1 MNHSKKVLDKI
12 ISKTKIYLAIIALL
26 MVVICIYNPYFI
38 IPSVVIFILI
48 VMYAYW
54 TNNKRQE
61 ELTEHIKNL
70 TFSLDKVAKI
80 ALVNSPFPLVIA
92 ETNGNLIFRN
102 TKFNQEF
109 ANIDINNYL
118 TNIVNDV
125 KLQIKN
131 NNKKEKIYDEI
142 KIDKKTYKL
151 YGDYM
156 PLKDEY
162 IIIIYFVDDTKLVEL
177 EDLFDNKDMYTG
189 LVMIDNYE
197 EIIQRLEDSEKTQLM
212 AEIEKKL
219 YDWASDY
226 KGIILKS
233 ERDTFVCIFEKQY
246 IKEIED
252 KKFDIL
258 DIIKDIQPSDRMQF
272 TLSIAISNDGATNL
286 EKYKTAQAA
295 LDIVLG
301 RGGDQ
306 AVIHEGDKYKFFG
319 GRTQELEKRTKVK
332 ARIVSHALEGLIL
345 ESSKVIIMGHSNSD
359 MDCVGSSMGIYR
371 LAKTLEK
378 DAYIVLNPR
387 GDNLSAFLN
396 ELNQNEEYN
405 GIVIDSNTALGIL
418 DDDTLLVVVDTN
430 KKNYVESPE
439 LLSSA
444 KKIMVVDHHRRS
456 PDYIENA
463 TLTFHEVYASSASEL
478 VTELVEYAQKE
489 VNLTSLE
496 AEALYSGIMMDTK
509 TFTFKTGVRTFEAA
523 AYLRKCGVDIIK
535 VKKWFQSDLDTYN
548 KISNIIGRAE
558 LVYDTIAISIYDEED
573 KDSNVVCAKAADEL
587 LTISNI
593 TASFVIG
600 RLNDKVCISGRSI
613 GDINVQVILE
623 KLGGGGHITLAG
635 AQVEGMTIEEAKQEL
650 INRINEYFSE
660 QNWQRGLLPFVNFLH
675 FGIHLV

>member
-12 ISKTKIYLAIIALL
+12 ISKTKIYLAIIAILL
-26 MVVICIYNPYFI
+26 VVICVYNPWYI
-38 IPSVVIFILI
+38 IPSVIIYTLLLI
-48 VMYAYW
+48 YAYW

-61 ELTEHIKNL
+61 ELTEHIKSL

-118 TNIVNDV
+118 SKILNDV
-125 KLQIKN
+125 KSEIKN
-131 NNKKEKIYDEI
+131 NDKKEKIYDEI

-162 IIIIYFVDDTKLVEL
+162 IIIIYFVDNTKLVEM
-177 EDLFDNKDMYTG
+177 ENLFDDKDMYIG
-189 LVMIDNYE
+189 LIMIDNYE
-197 EIIQRLEDSEKTQLM
+197 EIIQRIPDNEKPQLM

-219 YDWASDY
+219 YDWASVY
-226 KGIILKS
+226 KGLILKS

-258 DIIKDIQPSDRMQF
+258 DTIKELQPSDKMQF
-272 TLSIAISNDGATNL
+272 TLSIAISNDGTTNL

-306 AVIHEGDKYKFFG
+306 AVIHEGDKYTFFCC
-319 GRTQELEKRTKVK
+319 RTQELEKRTKVK
-332 ARIVSHALEGLIL
+332 ARIISHALEGLIK
-345 ESSKVIIMGHSNSD
+345 ESSKVFIMGHSNAD
-359 MDCVGSSMGIYR
+359 MDAIGASMGIYR

-378 DAYIVLNPR
+378 DAQIVLSPK
-387 GDNLSAFLN
+387 GDNLTAFLK
-396 ELNQNEEYN
+396 ELKSDSQYDDILIEPQNAISE
-405 GIVIDSNTALGIL
+405 V

-430 KKNYVESPE
+430 KKNYVESQE
-439 LLSSA
+439 LLPKV
-444 KKIMVVDHHRRS
+444 KKIVVVDHHRRS
-456 PDYIENA
+456 PDYIESA

-478 VTELVEYAQKE
+478 VTELVEYASSEPQ
-489 VNLTSLE
+489 LTSLE
-496 AEALYSGIMMDTK
+496 AEALYAGIMMDTK

-548 KISNIIGRAE
+548 KISNIIGKAE

-573 KDSNVVCAKAADEL
+573 EDSNVVCAKAADEL

-600 RLNDKVCISGRSI
+600 KLGDKVCISGRSI

-623 KLGGGGHITLAG
+623 KLRWWRTYNIG
-635 AQVEGMTIEEAKQEL
+635 
-650 INRINEYFSE
+650 RS
-660 QNWQRGLLPFVNFLH
+660 PS
-675 FGIHLV
+675 

>member
-1 MNHSKKVLDKI
+1 MNHNKKIVQKI
-12 ISKTKIYLAIIALL
+12 VSKTKIYLAIIAILL
-26 MVVICIYNPYFI
+26 IALCMYNPWLI
-38 IPSVVIFILI
+38 IPSVIIYIALI
-48 VMYAYW
+48 AYAYW

-61 ELTEHIKNL
+61 ELTEHIKSL

-118 TNIVNDV
+118 TKILEDV
-125 KLQIKN
+125 KLEIKN
-131 NNKKEKIYDEI
+131 NDKKEKIYDEI
-142 KIDKKTYKL
+142 QIDKKTYKL

-162 IIIIYFVDDTKLVEL
+162 IITIYFVDDTKLVEL
-177 EDLFDNKDMYTG
+177 ESLFEDKDIYIG
-189 LVMIDNYE
+189 LIMIDNYE
-197 EIIQRLEDSEKTQLM
+197 EVIQRIADDEKPQLM

-226 KGIILKS
+226 NGLILKS
-233 ERDTFVCIFEKQY
+233 ERDTFVCIFEKKY
-246 IKEIED
+246 IREIEE

-258 DIIKDIQPSDRMQF
+258 DIIKEAQASDKMQF
-272 TLSIAISNDGATNL
+272 TLSIAISNDGTSNL

-306 AVIHEGDKYKFFG
+306 AVVHEGDKYTFFG

-332 ARIVSHALEGLIL
+332 ARIIAHALEGLIT
-345 ESSKVIIMGHSNSD
+345 ESSKVMIMGHNNSD
-359 MDCVGSSMGIYR
+359 MDCIGASMGLYR
-371 LAKTLEK
+371 LVKTLNK
-378 DAYIVLNPR
+378 DAYIVVNPQ
-387 GDNLSAFLN
+387 GENLSTFLQ
-396 ELNQNEEYN
+396 ELSTDEQYD
-405 GIVIDSNTALGIL
+405 GIIVDSQTAVSNI
-418 DDDTLLVVVDTN
+418 DDDTLLIIVDTN

-439 LLSSA
+439 LLAKA
-444 KKIMVVDHHRRS
+444 KKIVVVDHHRRS
-456 PDYIENA
+456 PDYIESA

-478 VTELVEYAQKE
+478 VTELIEYAE
-489 VNLTSLE
+489 SAPELNNLE
-496 AEALYSGIMMDTK
+496 AEALYAGIMMDTR

-548 KISNIIGRAE
+548 KISNIIGKAE
-558 LVYDTIAISIYDEED
+558 LVYDSIAISVYDEED
-573 KDSNVVCAKAADEL
+573 KESNIVCAKAADEL

-593 TASFVIG
+593 TASFVLG
-600 RLNDKVCISGRSI
+600 KMDDKICISGRSI

-635 AQVEGMTIEEAKQEL
+635 AQVEGMDMDEVKQEL

-660 QNWQRGLLPFVNFLH
+660 Q
-675 FGIHLV
+675 I

>member
-12 ISKTKIYLAIIALL
+12 ISKTKIYLAIIAILL
-26 MVVICIYNPYFI
+26 VVICVYNPWYI
-38 IPSVVIFILI
+38 IPSVIIYTLLLI
-48 VMYAYW
+48 YAYW

-61 ELTEHIKNL
+61 ELTEHIKSL

-118 TNIVNDV
+118 SKILNDV
-125 KLQIKN
+125 KSEIKN
-131 NNKKEKIYDEI
+131 NDKKEKIYDEI

-162 IIIIYFVDDTKLVEL
+162 IIIIYFVDNTKLVEM
-177 EDLFDNKDMYTG
+177 ENLFDDKDMYIG
-189 LVMIDNYE
+189 LIMIDNYE
-197 EIIQRLEDSEKTQLM
+197 EIIQRIPDNEKPQLM
-212 AEIEKKL
+212 ADIEKKL
-219 YDWASDY
+219 YDWASVY
-226 KGIILKS
+226 KGLILKS

-258 DIIKDIQPSDRMQF
+258 DTIKELQPSDKMQF
-272 TLSIAISNDGATNL
+272 TLSIAISNDGTTNL

-306 AVIHEGDKYKFFG
+306 AVIHEGDKYTFFG

-332 ARIVSHALEGLIL
+332 ARIIAHALEGLIK
-345 ESSKVIIMGHSNSD
+345 ESSKVFIMGHSNAD
-359 MDCVGSSMGIYR
+359 MDAIGASMGIYR

-378 DAYIVLNPR
+378 DAQIVLSPK
-387 GDNLSAFLN
+387 GDNLTAFLK
-396 ELNQNEEYN
+396 ELKSDSQYDDILIEPQNAISE
-405 GIVIDSNTALGIL
+405 V

-430 KKNYVESPE
+430 KKNYVESQE
-439 LLSSA
+439 LLSKV
-444 KKIMVVDHHRRS
+444 KKIVVVDHHRRS
-456 PDYIENA
+456 PDYIESA

-478 VTELVEYAQKE
+478 VTELVEYASSEPQ
-489 VNLTSLE
+489 LTSLE
-496 AEALYSGIMMDTK
+496 AEALYAGIMMDTK

-548 KISNIIGRAE
+548 KISNIIGKAE

-573 KDSNVVCAKAADEL
+573 EDSNVVCAKAADEL

-600 RLNDKVCISGRSI
+600 KLGDKVCISGRSI

-623 KLGGGGHITLAG
+623 KLRWWRTYNIG
-635 AQVEGMTIEEAKQEL
+635 
-650 INRINEYFSE
+650 RS
-660 QNWQRGLLPFVNFLH
+660 PS
-675 FGIHLV
+675 

>member
-1 MNHSKKVLDKI
+1 MNHNKKIVQKI
-12 ISKTKIYLAIIALL
+12 VSKTKIYIAIIAILL
-26 MVVICIYNPYFI
+26 IALCMYNPWLI
-38 IPSVVIFILI
+38 IPSVIIYIALI
-48 VMYAYW
+48 AYAYW

-61 ELTEHIKNL
+61 ELTEHIKSL

-118 TNIVNDV
+118 TKILEDV
-125 KLQIKN
+125 KLEIKN
-131 NNKKEKIYDEI
+131 NDKKEKIYDEI
-142 KIDKKTYKL
+142 QIDKKTYKL

-162 IIIIYFVDDTKLVEL
+162 IITIYFVDDTKLVEL
-177 EDLFDNKDMYTG
+177 ESLFEDKDIYIG
-189 LVMIDNYE
+189 LIMIDNYE
-197 EIIQRLEDSEKTQLM
+197 EVIQRIADDEKPQLM

-226 KGIILKS
+226 NGLILKS
-233 ERDTFVCIFEKQY
+233 ERDTFVCIFEKKY
-246 IKEIED
+246 IREIEE

-258 DIIKDIQPSDRMQF
+258 DIIKEAQASDKMQF
-272 TLSIAISNDGATNL
+272 TLSIAISNDGTSNL

-306 AVIHEGDKYKFFG
+306 AVVHEGDKYTFFG
-319 GRTQELEKRTKVK
+319 GTTQELEKRTKVK
-332 ARIVSHALEGLIL
+332 ARIIAHALEGLIT
-345 ESSKVIIMGHSNSD
+345 ESSKVMIMGHNNSD
-359 MDCVGSSMGIYR
+359 MDCIGASMGLYR
-371 LAKTLEK
+371 LVKTLNK
-378 DAYIVLNPR
+378 DAYIVVNPQ
-387 GDNLSAFLN
+387 GENLSTFLQ
-396 ELNQNEEYN
+396 ELATDEQYD
-405 GIVIDSNTALGIL
+405 GIIVDSQTAISNI
-418 DDDTLLVVVDTN
+418 DDDTLLVIVDTN

-439 LLSSA
+439 LLAKA
-444 KKIMVVDHHRRS
+444 KKIVVVDHHRRS
-456 PDYIENA
+456 PDYIESA

-478 VTELVEYAQKE
+478 VTELIEYAE
-489 VNLTSLE
+489 SAPELNNLE
-496 AEALYSGIMMDTK
+496 AEALYAGIMMDTK

-548 KISNIIGRAE
+548 KISNIIGKAE
-558 LVYDTIAISIYDEED
+558 LVYDSIAISVYDEED
-573 KDSNVVCAKAADEL
+573 KESNIVCAKAADEL

-593 TASFVIG
+593 TASFVLG
-600 RLNDKVCISGRSI
+600 KMDDKICISGRSI

-635 AQVEGMTIEEAKQEL
+635 AQVEGMDMDEVKQEL

-660 QNWQRGLLPFVNFLH
+660 Q
-675 FGIHLV
+675 I

>member
-12 ISKTKIYLAIIALL
+12 ISKTKIYLAIIAVLL
-26 MVVICIYNPYFI
+26 IVICVYNPWYI
-38 IPSVVIFILI
+38 IPAIIIYTLLLV
-48 VMYAYW
+48 YAYW

-61 ELTEHIKNL
+61 ELTEHIKSL

-118 TNIVNDV
+118 TKILDDV
-125 KLQIKN
+125 KLEIKN
-131 NNKKEKIYDEI
+131 NDKKEKIYDEI

-162 IIIIYFVDDTKLVEL
+162 IITIYFVDDTKLVEL
-177 EDLFDNKDMYTG
+177 ENLFDNKDMYIG
-189 LVMIDNYE
+189 LIMIDNYE
-197 EIIQRLEDSEKTQLM
+197 EIIQRIADDEKPQLM
-212 AEIEKKL
+212 AEIEKRL
-219 YDWASDY
+219 YDWASEY
-226 KGIILKS
+226 KGLILKS

-246 IKEIED
+246 VKEIED
-252 KKFDIL
+252 RKFDIL
-258 DIIKDIQPSDRMQF
+258 DTIKELQPSDKMQF
-272 TLSIAISNDGATNL
+272 TLSIAISNDGVTNL

-306 AVIHEGDKYKFFG
+306 AVIHEGDKYTFFG

-332 ARIVSHALEGLIL
+332 ARIIAHALEGLIT
-345 ESSKVIIMGHSNSD
+345 ESSKVLVMGHNNPD
-359 MDCVGSSMGIYR
+359 MDCIGASMGIYR
-371 LAKTLEK
+371 LATKLEK
-378 DAYIVLNPR
+378 EVHLVLNPK
-387 GDNLSAFLN
+387 GENLTAFLN
-396 ELNQNEEYN
+396 ELKE
-405 GIVIDSNTALGIL
+405 DSQYDNLIMDPQTAISES

-439 LLSSA
+439 LLSKI
-444 KKIMVVDHHRRS
+444 KKIVVVDHHRRS
-456 PDYIENA
+456 PDYIESA

-478 VTELVEYAQKE
+478 VTELVEYASSE
-489 VNLTSLE
+489 PELTSIE
-496 AEALYSGIMMDTK
+496 AEALYAGIMMDTK

-548 KISNIIGRAE
+548 KISNIIGKAE
-558 LVYDTIAISIYDEED
+558 LVYDTIAISIYEDEDE
-573 KDSNVVCAKAADEL
+573 DSNVVCAKAADEL

-600 RLNDKVCISGRSI
+600 KLNDKVCISGRSI

-635 AQVEGMTIEEAKQEL
+635 AQVEGMDIYEVKQEL

-660 QNWQRGLLPFVNFLH
+660 Q
-675 FGIHLV
+675 I

>member
-1 MNHSKKVLDKI
+1 MNHNKKIVQKI
-12 ISKTKIYLAIIALL
+12 VSKTKIYLAIIAILL
-26 MVVICIYNPYFI
+26 IALCMYNPWLI
-38 IPSVVIFILI
+38 IPSVIIYIALI
-48 VMYAYW
+48 AYAYW

-61 ELTEHIKNL
+61 ELTEHIKSL

-118 TNIVNDV
+118 TKILEDV
-125 KLQIKN
+125 KLEIKN
-131 NNKKEKIYDEI
+131 NDKKEKIYDEI
-142 KIDKKTYKL
+142 QIDKKTYKL

-162 IIIIYFVDDTKLVEL
+162 IITIYFVDDTKLVEL
-177 EDLFDNKDMYTG
+177 ESLFEDKDIYIG
-189 LVMIDNYE
+189 LIMIDNYE
-197 EIIQRLEDSEKTQLM
+197 EVIQRIADDEKPQLM

-226 KGIILKS
+226 NGLILKS
-233 ERDTFVCIFEKQY
+233 ERDTFVCIFEKKY
-246 IKEIED
+246 IREIED

-258 DIIKDIQPSDRMQF
+258 DIIKEAQASDKMQF
-272 TLSIAISNDGATNL
+272 TLSIAISNDGTSNL

-306 AVIHEGDKYKFFG
+306 AVVHEGDKYSFFG

-332 ARIVSHALEGLIL
+332 ARIIAHALEGLIS
-345 ESSKVIIMGHSNSD
+345 ESSQVMIMGHNNSD
-359 MDCVGSSMGIYR
+359 MDCIGASMGLYR
-371 LAKTLEK
+371 LVKTLNK
-378 DAYIVLNPR
+378 DAYIVVNPQ
-387 GDNLSAFLN
+387 GENLSTFLQ
-396 ELNQNEEYN
+396 EMSADAQYN
-405 GIVIDSNTALGIL
+405 GVIIDSQTAISNI
-418 DDDTLLVVVDTN
+418 DDDTLLVIVDTN

-439 LLSSA
+439 LLAKA
-444 KKIMVVDHHRRS
+444 KKIVVVDHHRRS
-456 PDYIENA
+456 PDYIESA

-478 VTELVEYAQKE
+478 VTELIEYAE
-489 VNLTSLE
+489 SAPELNNLE
-496 AEALYSGIMMDTK
+496 AEALYAGIMMDTK

-548 KISNIIGRAE
+548 KISNIIGKAE
-558 LVYDTIAISIYDEED
+558 LVYDSIAISVYDEED
-573 KDSNVVCAKAADEL
+573 KESNIVCAKAADEL

-593 TASFVIG
+593 TASFVLG
-600 RLNDKVCISGRSI
+600 KMDDKICISGRSI

-635 AQVEGMTIEEAKQEL
+635 AQVEGMDMDEVKQEL

-660 QNWQRGLLPFVNFLH
+660 Q
-675 FGIHLV
+675 I